1 MQHLLNQ
8 PDPTHNPFHLPA
20 DQTPTHNPFLV
31 CCNALPELRLLLLEG
46 RQVIYVFLSA
56 FEILLEVCTSGGG
69 GRGANFG
76 MGSMLH
82 GGI

>member
-31 CCNALPELRLLLLEG
+31 CCNALSELRLLLLEG
-46 RQVIYVFLSA
+46 RQVIYIFLSA
-56 FEILLEVCTSGGG
+56 FKILLEVCTNGGG
-69 GRGANFG
+69 GRGVTFG
-76 MGSMLH
+76 T
-82 GGI
+82 